1 VTDQAQ
7 SEPRKVRTA
16 FLVVQNENHEWEATP
31 LHDLPLDVEHRATVA
46 EMKHGA
52 SEVASD
58 IEASKTAAMAAQL
71 VVQQQMQMAMAA
83 RSQATDQAIRSQLHL
98 PK

>member
-1 VTDQAQ
+1 VSDVT

-16 FLVVQNENHEWEATP
+16 FLVLQNENFEWEATP
-31 LHDLPLDVEHRATVA
+31 FHELPLEVEHRATIG

-52 SEVASD
+52 AEVASD
-58 IEASKTAAMAAQL
+58 IEASKVAAMAAQL

-83 RSQATDQAIRSQLHL
+83 RNQATDQAIRSQLHL